1 MKSFFSKNKKKIIA
15 ISSIFLFASLFF
27 LYPSVA
33 SAEDGE
39 NVAKVLGWII
49 FPFIWIMGQL
59 ATLLLGILIKIAQY
73 NDFINSSAVSYGWVV
88 VRDLCNMFFVLIL
101 LIIAF
106 ASILRVDSYNL
117 KTWLPKLVI
126 MAVLINFSKLI
137 CGIFIDFAQ
146 VVMLTFVNAF
156 KDIAGANLTDMLGI
170 TKILDFNS
178 KSSPEVTAWT
188 IIGSMVL
195 ALVVSVIAVVVIL
208 SMLAMLAMRIVL
220 IWIYVVLSPIA
231 YLMAAF
237 PQGQSNSQ
245 RWWSDF
251 SKNVIVGPILAFFIW
266 LAFAS
271 LGGVEGEEQ
280 IKKIQ
285 AGKEIKSGFENNETD
300 QASQVLTEAGS
311 PDNLIKMIISIGM
324 LLGGLMLAQE
334 MGDRSGKIAGKGLA
348 KLQTMGAGA
357 LKRGKNAAAFVG
369 KRTAEAGLGVA
380 GAAVGGKDTSAG
392 RFLKGWSGDMKTTRV
407 KKAVKARQ
415 DFMESM
421 GMGEKAGVAGKELT
435 GKIKTALN
443 VGDRRGNKKIEEG
456 SEKIKEGNKDKSL
469 AENLEISQNNFD
481 RFDSQ
486 SQVMKNIEDGN
497 KSVED
502 GKNKIAEGEQD
513 LKKSKDLK
521 KAQDK
526 YDNLD
531 QQVSSLSSQ
540 GLMGTPQFIAAVGS
554 KNEAESDLKEARA
567 KAGISENSTKQETL
581 AAVNQLKTDGQNKI
595 TDGETSVNDGKNKI
609 NSNSGLVDSELK
621 KMGVST
627 FADMDELRVKSEGD
641 LKKYRKEAGISEDAT
656 RQETLDTANSLR
668 INGQKKIDTGTNL
681 VDTGNKQK
689 GGYGKFGT
697 FLIGHTNKA
706 FAKMSE
712 DYEKADNFTEALAKD
727 DPVFSD
733 VDGGKFSKL
742 DSSIGTEQKAVWD
755 NLNSNKHAGAATKLK
770 NLTENALFDSTG
782 NAKTL
787 KDADKAKV
795 NSMARGLKTY
805 ESSGAKLSPELTAL
819 KKLIN
824 DYAAKSGGAIKS
836 VDERKAGSYR
846 ISGVDKPS
854 NNMDVNESGIGS
866 INEFGRN
873 RGKSDTISYNF
884 DKLAA
889 KGLNVD
895 TMAEGVHL
903 EGDIKDKVKVEIISD
918 IDKELNDLKAKVSG
932 GQEASVKDSNRMKI
946 LETAKSRLEAG
957 DDFSLVNANKKMG
970 LTEAVITQRHEG
982 AHAKLD
988 EMRKTENFTQTQEQ
1002 EKQEEELVE
1011 FYGNRARDAK
1021 VTHQVADIVVADVI
1035 FEGQKRGLST
1045 DEIKVNISEITD
1057 EYKAGR
1063 QKTPNKIEEV
1073 RENIQVNNIIKNE
1086 AETIKEGSIDNNS
1099 SFFMPDISENFN
1111 ELGGSIKDSFSSVKG
1126 SVDELKKTSSS
1137 IKTAQSIQ
1145 ERIDLYRFQQLK
1157 KNKK

>member
-15 ISSIFLFASLFF
+15 ISLSVFLLAIFFFFPSICFAQADKSI
-27 LYPSVA
+27 P
-33 SAEDGE
+33 GGG
-39 NVAKVLGWII
+39 VAKVVGWII
-49 FPFIWIMGQL
+49 FPFVWIMGKL
-59 ATLLLGILIKIAQY
+59 AVILLGILVKVAQY
-73 NDFINSSAVSYGWVV
+73 NDFIGSAAVTYGWVV

-106 ASILRVDSYNL
+106 ASILRIDSYNL

-146 VVMLTFVNAF
+146 VIMLTFVNAF
-156 KDIAGANLTDMLGI
+156 KDIAGANLTEMLGI
-170 TKILDFNS
+170 TKMLDFDQGTTGD
-178 KSSPEVTAWT
+178 VTAWS
-188 IIGSMVL
+188 IVGSMIL
-195 ALVVSVIAVVVIL
+195 ALIFSVISVVVIL
-208 SMLAMLAMRIVL
+208 TMLVMLAMRI
-220 IWIYVVLSPIA
+220 IYLWVYIVLSPLA
-231 YLMAAF
+231 YLTAAF
-237 PQGQSNSQ
+237 PQGRSKSE
-245 RWWSDF
+245 RWWTEF
-251 SKNVIVGPILAFFIW
+251 SQYVVVGPVLAFFIW
-266 LAFAS
+266 LAFVS
-271 LGGVEGEEQ
+271 LGGV
-280 IKKIQ
+280 
-285 AGKEIKSGFENNETD
+285 AGSDEMKNFGVEKTSNVLNEAD
-300 QASQVLTEAGS
+300 SSVPAGNVALTEAGS
-311 PDNLIKMIISIGM
+311 EENMIKFIISVGM

-334 MGDRSGKIAGKGLA
+334 MGGKVGAIAGKGMA
-348 KLQTMGAGA
+348 KLQTMGAGS
-357 LKRGKNAAAFVG
+357 LKVGKNIGTWGA
-369 KRTAEAGLGVA
+369 KRTAEAGLN
-380 GAAVGGKDTSAG
+380 VGGKFANQFSKDPTKGNQIGNFAA
-392 RFLKGWSGDMKTTRV
+392 GWSKDMKKTRTNN
-407 KKAVKARQ
+407 AVKARREI
-415 DFMESM
+415 MESM
-421 GMGEKAGVAGKELT
+421 GMGEQAGAAGKTLT
-435 GKIKTALN
+435 GTIKTALN
-443 VGDRRGNKKIEEG
+443 VGDKKGNKNIKDG
-456 SEKIKEGNKDKSL
+456 SEQIKEGNKDLNL
-469 AENLEISQNNFD
+469 ANNLKNSQNKWHALEADLIAMPANDPGRADKQREFNDETNNLENL
-481 RFDSQ
+481 
-486 SQVMKNIEDGN
+486 KIE
-497 KSVED
+497 
-502 GKNKIAEGEQD
+502 A
-513 LKKSKDLK
+513 
-521 KAQDK
+521 
-526 YDNLD
+526 
-531 QQVSSLSSQ
+531 
-540 GLMGTPQFIAAVGS
+540 GLNRYADDATTAARV
-554 KNEAESDLKEARA
+554 SDLETTGQA
-567 KAGISENSTKQETL
+567 KVDAGTT
-581 AAVNQLKTDGQNKI
+581 
-595 TDGETSVNDGKNKI
+595 
-609 NSNSGLVDSELK
+609 
-621 KMGVST
+621 
-627 FADMDELRVKSEGD
+627 
-641 LKKYRKEAGISEDAT
+641 
-656 RQETLDTANSLR
+656 
-668 INGQKKIDTGTNL
+668 L

-697 FLIGHTNKA
+697 FLIGNTNKA
-706 FAKMSE
+706 FAEMSK
-712 DYEKADNFTEALAKD
+712 DYERADNFTEALAND

-742 DSSIGTEQKAVWD
+742 DSSIGTEQKAVWG

-770 NLTENALFDSTG
+770 NLTENVLFDSAG

-824 DYAAKSGGAIKS
+824 DYAAKSGGTIKS

-846 ISGVDKPS
+846 ISGNDKPS

-903 EGDIKDKVKVEIISD
+903 EGDIKDKVKIEIISD

-932 GQEASVKDSNRMKI
+932 GQETSVKDSNRMKI
-946 LETAKSRLEAG
+946 LETAKTRLESG

-988 EMRKTENFTQTQEQ
+988 EMRKTENFHQTQEQ

-1021 VTHQVADIVVADVI
+1021 VTHQATDMVVADVI

-1063 QKTPNKIEEV
+1063 QKTPNKIEDVKKEV
-1073 RENIQVNNIIKNE
+1073 RESVQVNNIIKNE
-1086 AETIKEGSIDNNS
+1086 TEAIKGDELNDKTPFS
-1099 SFFMPDISENFN
+1099 MPDMSESFGN
-1111 ELGGSIKDSFSSVKG
+1111 LGENIKDSFSKVKG
-1126 SVDELKKTSSS
+1126 SVNELKKTSDS
-1137 IKTAQSIQ
+1137 IKMAQDLQ
-1145 ERIDLYRFQQLK
+1145 ERIDLYRYQQLK